1 MKYLTEREGQ
11 IDFFNLFGID
21 YKNNSILIENTD
33 GIVNGNILEFK
44 LIINDLSQVLF
55 QSLKY
60 LSNLRV
66 KGIEVPNNILLI
78 DLNQN
83 LAYKFNSQDYFEEI
97 HKVYYGASSKNNSGF
112 LIGNYE
118 KFYLSNDI
126 DIIKFKKILF

>member
-83 LAYKFNSQDYFEEI
+83 LEI
-97 HKVYYGASSKNNSGF
+97 
-112 LIGNYE
+112 
-118 KFYLSNDI
+118 
-126 DIIKFKKILF
+126 